1 VFRHRFDPSSVVAAL
16 IFLGFAVRYLV
27 EGFGGQKVSY
37 PWTMPS
43 LVISIA
49 LILILRVAF
58 HRRRRDR

>member
-1 VFRHRFDPSSVVAAL
+1 VAAL

-43 LVISIA
+43 LVISLA
-49 LILILRVAF
+49 LIIVLRLAF